1 MPKASDVKKGMAVE
15 LNGKLLIV
23 KDITVNNPS
32 ARGASTLY
40 KMRFSDVRSGQK
52 VEQTCKGDDML
63 PEAELEKR
71 NISFSYQEGDT
82 TIFMDN
88 EDYSQYTFANE
99 SIAEELLF
107 ITEGIQGMVAMLID
121 GEAISI
127 ELPQSVEMV
136 ITETSPSIKGAS
148 ATARTKPAE
157 FATGLTIQV
166 PEYIANEE
174 KVKVNTAERKF
185 MGRADT

>member
-15 LNGKLLIV
+15 ADGKLLIV

-40 KMRFSDVRSGQK
+40 KMRFADVRSGQK
-52 VEQTCKGDDML
+52 VEQTYKGDELL
-63 PEAELEKR
+63 PEVELDKR
-71 NISFSYQEGDT
+71 SISFSYKEGDT

-88 EDYSQYTFANE
+88 EDFSQYTFSNE

-107 ITEGIQGMVAMLID
+107 IDEGTQGLVAVLID
-121 GEAISI
+121 GEVVNI

-136 ITETSPSIKGAS
+136 IQDTAPSIKGAS

-157 FATGLTIQV
+157 FSTGLTIQV
-166 PEYIANEE
+166 PEYIASGE
-174 KVKVNTAERKF
+174 KVKINTLEKRFMSRAE
-185 MGRADT
+185 